1 MKVAIM
7 TDSNSGITQEEG
19 KQLGIKVVPM
29 PFMIEGEEYFEDIN
43 LTQAQFYK
51 LIEND
56 ANVCTS
62 QPSIGAVSQI
72 WDELLKE
79 YDQVVYIPMSS
90 GLSMSCN
97 TARTLALD
105 SYKNKVFVVDNH
117 RISVTQKRAVIDA
130 IKLAEKGY
138 DGAKIEEILL
148 KNMNNSTIYIL
159 VDTLKYL
166 CKGGRCSK
174 GVYLMGSLLKIKPI
188 LQIHGEKLDTFKKT
202 RTIENAKRIM
212 IDQIKTDIANFLSFD
227 GKTDNIHIDVAYTK
241 DDTDA
246 QKFAQEIATEFGKN
260 DIIVNPLSLS
270 VSCHIG
276 PGALAIAATKDTL
289 ED

>member
-1 MKVAIM
+1 MIRLLVDSSADFSKAEIEEKKLLFVPLQVTIEDKNYLDGIDIFTNEFYEKMIA
-7 TDSNSGITQEEG
+7 TDGFF
-19 KQLGIKVVPM
+19 K
-29 PFMIEGEEYFEDIN
+29 
-43 LTQAQFYK
+43 
-51 LIEND
+51 
-56 ANVCTS
+56 TS
-62 QPSIGAVSQI
+62 QPSPQQFLDHFQKAKENNDTLICVLISSALSGTIQSAILAKNIV
-72 WDELLKE
+72 E
-79 YDQVVYIPMSS
+79 YD
-90 GLSMSCN
+90 N
-97 TARTLALD
+97 
-105 SYKNKVFVVDNH
+105 
-117 RISVTQKRAVIDA
+117 
-130 IKLAEKGY
+130 
-138 DGAKIEEILL
+138 
-148 KNMNNSTIYIL
+148 IYIVDAL
-159 VDTLKYL
+159 TTTVGIRVMIDKAIEMIKEGKEAKEIVTYLEEMRSHIKILAAVDTLEYL

-212 IDQIKTDIANFLSFD
+212 IDQAKTDIANFLSFD